1 MTRTRK
7 TSSRKRI
14 CGHSGSLAASEE
26 VRRAHGCSRSC
37 ATRATPGYN
46 KIGRSSPLQNLM
58 KNSRSEERRVGK
70 ECRFGWWA
78 YHLKKKDRNNVGRR
92 DNCYYMSIEL
102 YEFSWQ

>member
-58 KNSRSEERRVGK
+58 KNSSVPILPQRTRRKLSSKTPAINRSEERRVGK
-70 ECRFGWWA
+70 E
-78 YHLKKKDRNNVGRR
+78 RR
-92 DNCYYMSIEL
+92 KQRE
-102 YEFSWQ
+102 QHQ